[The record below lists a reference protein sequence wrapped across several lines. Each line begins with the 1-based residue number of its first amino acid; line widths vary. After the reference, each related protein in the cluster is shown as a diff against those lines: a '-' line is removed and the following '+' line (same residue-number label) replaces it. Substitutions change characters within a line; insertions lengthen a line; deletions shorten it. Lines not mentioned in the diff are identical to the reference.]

1 MNFGFLHSISVWMLT
16 VIFLQCLL
24 YLLTYCKFA
33 VSVPQIC
40 ILLHWEYK
48 DCARFFQFFKILLQF
63 IYGMCHHLCKLSKCD
78 HRIAVFFDLKLHNIA
93 KRTGFFFLQ
102 FFDCLC
108 IKTFLTHR
116 IRFQHDP
123 ASDSLHRRIETYY
136 KTVAS
141 FDRNLFFQSELYQ
154 SLFSRSDLLLI
165 QQNSTAEDLTRT
177 RV

>member
-1 MNFGFLHSISVWMLT
+1 MNFCFLHSISVWMLT

-40 ILLHWEYK
+40 VLLHWEYK

-78 HRIAVFFDLKLHNIA
+78 HRVAV
-93 KRTGFFFLQ
+93 

-116 IRFQHDP
+116 IRFQNDP